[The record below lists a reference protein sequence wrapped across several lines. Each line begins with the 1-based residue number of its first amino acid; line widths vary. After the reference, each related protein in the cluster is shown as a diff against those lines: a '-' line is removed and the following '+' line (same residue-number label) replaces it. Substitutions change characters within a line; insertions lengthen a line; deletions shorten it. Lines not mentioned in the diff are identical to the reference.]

1 MEMKKLIILF
11 AAIIL
16 ESCFTITISAQ
27 NSASVQGTAV
37 YVVPIT
43 IAKAYDLN
51 FGTIQIG
58 TTAGTVVLTPAGVR
72 SKTGGVSLLSPTGTV
87 QVASFTV
94 SGSPSSTYTISL
106 PSSYT
111 ISSGAKSM
119 TVNTFTSSPSGS
131 GVLSTSGSQTFNVG
145 ATLNVGASQT
155 PGTYTNASG
164 FSVTVNYN

>member
-1 MEMKKLIILF
+1 MRKLTMLF
-11 AAIIL
+11 ATIII
-16 ESCFTITISAQ
+16 ESCIATTILAQ
-27 NSASVQGTAV
+27 NSASVKGTAI

-43 IAKAYDLN
+43 IAKTTDLN
-51 FGTIQIG
+51 FGVIQVG
-58 TTAGTVVLTPAGVR
+58 STSGTVLLTTAGVR
-72 SKTGGVSLLSPTGTV
+72 SKTGGVTLLSPSGTV

-94 SGSPSSTYTISL
+94 SGTPSSTYTISL
-106 PSSYT
+106 PSSYI
-111 ISSGAKSM
+111 ISSGAKNL

-131 GVLSTSGSQTFNVG
+131 GILSTSGSQNINVG

>member
-1 MEMKKLIILF
+1 MRKLIILF

-16 ESCFTITISAQ
+16 ESCFATTISAQ
-27 NSASVQGTAV
+27 NSASVKGTAV

-43 IAKAYDLN
+43 IAKAFDLN
-51 FGTIQIG
+51 FGTVQIG
-58 TTAGTVVLTPAGVR
+58 STAGTVILTPDGVR

-87 QVASFTV
+87 QVGSFTV
-94 SGSPSSTYTISL
+94 SGTPSSTYTISL

-111 ISSGAKSM
+111 ISSGANNM
-119 TVNTFTSSPSGS
+119 TVNAFSSSPSGA
-131 GVLSTSGSQTFNVG
+131 GILSSSGSQTINVG

>member
-1 MEMKKLIILF
+1 MRKLIMLF

-27 NSASVQGTAV
+27 NSASVKGTAV

-43 IAKAYDLN
+43 IAKTTDLN
-51 FGTIQIG
+51 FGIIQIG
-58 TTAGTVVLTPAGVR
+58 STTGTVILTPAGVR
-72 SKTGGVSLLSPTGTV
+72 SKTGSVTLLSPSGTV
-87 QVASFTV
+87 QFASFTV
-94 SGSPSSTYTISL
+94 SGIPSTTYTISL

-111 ISSGAKSM
+111 ISSGTHNM

-131 GVLSTSGSQTFNVG
+131 GILSSSGSQTINVG

-164 FSVTVNYN
+164 FNVTVNNN

>member
-1 MEMKKLIILF
+1 MLF

-27 NSASVQGTAV
+27 NSDSGPGTAV

-43 IAKAYDLN
+43 IAKTNDLN
-51 FGTIQIG
+51 FGTIQVG
-58 TTAGTVVLTPAGVR
+58 STSGTVVLTPAGVR

-94 SGSPSSTYTISL
+94 SGTPSSTYTISL

-111 ISSGAKSM
+111 ITNGTKNM

-131 GVLSTSGSQTFNVG
+131 GVISSSGSQTINVG
-145 ATLNVGASQT
+145 ATLIVAASQT